1 MMDDDRM
8 LREGLQVK
16 PLSVAALSRIR
27 AVAEA
32 EWRANLVEQRPRR
45 WLPYAAAAIL
55 LALMSAGG
63 LFLAGVGRED
73 LGEPAARL
81 MRSETAGVLEVHAL
95 RQDIPLKEGSVVR
108 SARNFRVTGQAL
120 FELEGGG
127 NLRVAAGSEFEI
139 VARDVVR
146 LTSGEMYVDIPH
158 GVHTR
163 TPFIVRTSAGEFRHV
178 GTQFALAIIRDE
190 TRLRVREGSVHWSAS
205 GGESTVGAG
214 TEVVFTNT
222 TRTAERPINTSGKD
236 WDWIAATT
244 PDFEIDNRPLQDFL
258 EWVARESGRKLVVAD
273 DLAGD
278 KVATI
283 RMHGSVRGLTP
294 MTEFVFSTPTGKSFG
309 ARTTALFAPGISYA
323 GEGFEIAIEALI
335 PATRATGRGIGVTA
349 QLHLALDFLLPET
362 LGRPLFS
369 AP

>member
-8 LREGLQVK
+8 LRESLQVK
-16 PLSVAALSRIR
+16 PLSAAALSRIR
-27 AVAEA
+27 AVAES
-32 EWRANLVEQRPRR
+32 EWRANLVERRPRR

-81 MRSETAGVLEVHAL
+81 MRSETSGVFEVHAL

-108 SARNFRVTGQAL
+108 SARNFRVKGQAL

-127 NLRVAAGSEFEI
+127 NLRVASGSEFEI
-139 VARDVVR
+139 VARDVAR
-146 LTSGEMYVDIPH
+146 LTSGEMYVDIPY
-158 GVHTR
+158 GMHTR

-214 TEVVFTNT
+214 TEVVFTNS
-222 TRTAERPINTSGKD
+222 TRTAERPIDTSGKD
-236 WDWIAATT
+236 WDWIATTT

-273 DLAGD
+273 DLARE

-294 MTEFVFSTPTGKSFG
+294 MQALSAVMAATELRYDLPDGLIRVSMASESTP
-309 ARTTALFAPGISYA
+309 RN
-323 GEGFEIAIEALI
+323 
-335 PATRATGRGIGVTA
+335 
-349 QLHLALDFLLPET
+349 
-362 LGRPLFS
+362 
-369 AP
+369 